1 MNTTNQSLDA
11 NLNGNTP
18 VSKVL
23 VLDDSP
29 VHTRTLKTFC
39 DEHSLV
45 ALNVRAHR
53 LFSVLRSNIDLGAI
67 LLSETYGGSMDEC
80 AQIALRINA
89 IRPELPIILRRE
101 STSSTGDLP
110 DGFRRV
116 ICTAYTAADMAPLK
130 AAIDSYIFSLEYPN
144 ALVRGILE
152 MTESM
157 LNGLFAG
164 VSISWDTP
172 CIVRDQIIFGEV
184 FSLIP
189 LESAWCRGYMM
200 MQAEEAPILT
210 LLDQQHLCDG
220 PANFRDLN
228 SLLGEMTNLVWGSFK
243 NRYLG
248 NADALSRSQV
258 QVPLLI
264 NHQHKYISFG
274 TINPQ
279 LCFVYRVTDQV
290 SGHIVTLHQR
300 FIFSLSWSPED
311 FSEVKLETGDVV
323 AAGELDLF

>member
-1 MNTTNQSLDA
+1 MNNFDQPAAASL
-11 NLNGNTP
+11 NSNSP

-29 VHTRTLKTFC
+29 VHARTLKTFC

-45 ALNVRAHR
+45 ALKVRPHR

-67 LLSETYGGSMDEC
+67 LLSETYGGSTEEC
-80 AQIALRINA
+80 ARIAIEINA

-101 STSSTGDLP
+101 ATPSTGDLA
-110 DGFRRV
+110 DELGQV
-116 ICTAYTAADMAPLK
+116 ICTAYVAADMARLK
-130 AAIDSYIFSLEYPN
+130 EAIDSYIFSLEYPN

-157 LNGLFAG
+157 LNGLFTS

-200 MQAEEAPILT
+200 MQAEEAPILA
-210 LLDQQHLCDG
+210 LLDQQRLCDG
-220 PANFRDLN
+220 PADFRDLN

-243 NRYLG
+243 NRYLD
-248 NADALSRSQV
+248 NAETLSRSQV

-264 NHQHKYISFG
+264 NHRHKYISFG
-274 TINPQ
+274 TSNPQ

-290 SGHIVTLHQR
+290 SGHTVMLHQR

-311 FSEVKLETGDVV
+311 FSEVNLETGDVV

>member
-1 MNTTNQSLDA
+1 MNSNA
-11 NLNGNTP
+11 P

-23 VLDDSP
+23 VLDDSSI
-29 VHTRTLKTFC
+29 HARALKIFC

-45 ALNVRAHR
+45 ALKVRAHR

-67 LLSETYGGSMDEC
+67 LLSETYGGSTDEC
-80 AQIALRINA
+80 AQIAIRINA
-89 IRPELPIILRRE
+89 ILPELPIILRRE
-101 STSSTGDLP
+101 SEPSTVDLA
-110 DGFRRV
+110 DEFRHV
-116 ICTAYTAADMAPLK
+116 ICTAYIAADMAPLK
-130 AAIDSYIFSLEYPN
+130 AAIDNYIFSFEYPN

-157 LNGLFAG
+157 LNGLFTG
-164 VSISWDTP
+164 VSIVWDTP
-172 CIVRDQIIFGEV
+172 CIVRDQIIFGEA

-200 MQAEEAPILT
+200 MQAEEAPILA
-210 LLDQQHLCDG
+210 LLDQQRLFDG
-220 PANFRDLN
+220 PADFRDLN

-248 NADALSRSQV
+248 NADELSRSQV

-264 NHQHKYISFG
+264 NHLHKYISFG
-274 TINPQ
+274 TSNPQ
-279 LCFVYRVTDQV
+279 LCFVYRVIDQV
-290 SGHIVTLHQR
+290 SGHTVTLHQR
-300 FIFSLSWSPED
+300 FIFNLSWLPED
-311 FSEVKLETGDVV
+311 FSEVELQMGDVI